1 MPLSDSL
8 TKKEMLFMTN
18 AFYEPYKDRG
28 LIAGKPFEVYRNLN
42 RRCFSVR
49 QGGKVVAH
57 ADGFVVEN
65 ARAKISEAGRQRV
78 IAERSKN
85 VHAVIIGDR
94 LVLGAIDSEGLGMLD
109 ELYYD
114 PYKLDSFIN
123 RRTGEK
129 VVECRAVYFA
139 DGKAWIIR

>member
-8 TKKEMLFMTN
+8 TKKEMLFMAN
-18 AFYEPYKDRG
+18 AFYEPYKERG
-28 LIAGKPFEVYRNLN
+28 LFAGKPFEVYRNLN

-57 ADGFVVEN
+57 ADGFIVEN
-65 ARAKISEAGRQRV
+65 ARAKISEAGRHRV
-78 IAERSKN
+78 LAERSKN
-85 VHAVIIGDR
+85 VHAVIVGDR
-94 LVLGAIDSEGLGMLD
+94 LDLGAIDSGGLDMLD

-129 VVECRAVYFA
+129 VDECKAVYFA
-139 DGKAWIIR
+139 EGKAWIIR